1 MGFGPYQA
9 SMNAVSQTTAKILVQ
24 VAVPT
29 NSFIQVTRVW
39 VENADVEVSN
49 QMQIEVVRLSAA
61 ASVTTFTPLKK
72 GSTGQG
78 ASACVGGAS
87 ATGTNATTAGT
98 VTDTL
103 NVRGANVLQG
113 WEWIAAN
120 EMDRIGVAGGG
131 FIAVRLASTITA
143 ALISAGIDWFEWA

>member
-39 VENADVEVSN
+39 VENADVETSQ
-49 QMQIEVVRLSAA
+49 QMQAEIVRLSAA

-78 ASACVGGAS
+78 TSACVGGAS

-103 NVRGANVLQG
+103 NVRGFNVLQG

-120 EMDRIGVAGGG
+120 EMDRIAVTGGG
-131 FIAVRLASTITA
+131 FIAVRLASTISA
-143 ALISAGIDWFEWA
+143 SLISAGIDWFEWA

>member
-1 MGFGPYQA
+1 MGYGMYQA
-9 SMNAVSQTTAKILVQ
+9 NMNAVSQTTAKILVQ

-39 VENADVEVSN
+39 VENTDVEVS
-49 QMQIEVVRLSAA
+49 QQFQCEIVRLSAA
-61 ASVTTFTPLKK
+61 ASVTSFTPLKK
-72 GSTGQG
+72 DSTGQG

-87 ATGTNATTAGT
+87 ATGTNGSTAGT

-103 NVRGANVLQG
+103 YPRGTNVLQG

-120 EMDRIGVAGGG
+120 EQDRIAVTGGG
-131 FIAVRLASTITA
+131 FIAVRLASTISA
-143 ALISAGIDWFEWA
+143 AVLSAGIDWFEWA